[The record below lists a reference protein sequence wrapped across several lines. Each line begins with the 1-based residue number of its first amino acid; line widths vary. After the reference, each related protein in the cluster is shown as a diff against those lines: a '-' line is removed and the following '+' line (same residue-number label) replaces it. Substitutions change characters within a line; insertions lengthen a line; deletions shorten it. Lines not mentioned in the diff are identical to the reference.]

1 LEVVGLPHHY
11 FRFGPF
17 GFDIWG
23 PEWWMLGW
31 IDVERTAEEVIL
43 TLKIPRDVKKEEV
56 KVEYRNGWIRI
67 RIPRRRGGTWETI
80 PIE

>member
-1 LEVVGLPHHY
+1 MPHHC

-23 PEWWMLGW
+23 PVWWMLGW
-31 IDVERTAEEVIL
+31 IDVERTADEVIL

-56 KVEYRNGWIRI
+56 KVEYRDGWIRI
-67 RIPRRRGGTWETI
+67 RFPRRRGGKWETI
-80 PIE
+80 PVE